1 MRAIILAA
9 GIGSR
14 LKPLTNTTP
23 KPLLEINSQSFIE
36 RQISFLKQAGINDI
50 IIVVGYLHKKFEF
63 LINKY
68 NVKLIYNDKYSEY
81 NNIYSMY
88 LARKY
93 LSDSYVLESDVYLSD
108 NILDTT
114 IKDSTYFAVEK
125 KSFNNEWVLEF
136 NDNKIIT
143 DISIYS
149 GFNKYIMSGI
159 SYWNK
164 KDGNY
169 ICTLIE
175 EKINSN
181 NFHNLYWDN
190 IVQYNLHNFNIK
202 INMLNPNSVIEID
215 TVDEFKKFTNSINNK
230 LKL

>member
-1 MRAIILAA
+1 
-9 GIGSR
+9 
-14 LKPLTNTTP
+14 
-23 KPLLEINSQSFIE
+23 
-36 RQISFLKQAGINDI
+36 
-50 IIVVGYLHKKFEF
+50 
-63 LINKY
+63 
-68 NVKLIYNDKYSEY
+68 
-81 NNIYSMY
+81 
-88 LARKY
+88 
-93 LSDSYVLESDVYLSD
+93 
-108 NILDTT
+108 
-114 IKDSTYFAVEK
+114 
-125 KSFNNEWVLEF
+125 
-136 NDNKIIT
+136 
-143 DISIYS
+143 
-149 GFNKYIMSGI
+149 MSGI